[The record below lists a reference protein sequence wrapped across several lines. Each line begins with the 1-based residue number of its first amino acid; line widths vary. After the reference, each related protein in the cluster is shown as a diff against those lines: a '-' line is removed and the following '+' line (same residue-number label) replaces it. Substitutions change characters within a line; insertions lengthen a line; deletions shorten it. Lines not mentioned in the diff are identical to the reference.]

1 MGLMKGSRRPF
12 APIARGAGFFSAT
25 TAGSGGFGAA
35 ALTNGATGLATGFLA
50 DFVETAFLVETA
62 FF

>member
-1 MGLMKGSRRPF
+1 MGR
-12 APIARGAGFFSAT
+12 AAGFFSAT
-25 TAGSGGFGAA
+25 TVGSGGFGAT

-50 DFVETAFLVETA
+50 DFVETAFFAATA